1 MELELKVRMNAN
13 LYLRDPEATELGKK
27 IIRQS
32 VVMIAKIGF
41 EEFTFKKLAEKLNTS
56 EPSIYRYFENKHRL
70 LIYIISWYWNILE
83 YLVMYHVNNLESSE
97 KKINTVIELLSSPFQ
112 DSIGGKD
119 LDQESLFQLIVA
131 EGNKAYLTKN
141 VTANNKAQLFKPYK
155 DLCARIAD
163 LIKAY
168 NPKYDYAHSLS
179 STIIET
185 AHLQYF
191 FMNNLPSL
199 TDFGDKKD
207 LSKLTKFIQELTFS
221 AIGKEK

>member
-1 MELELKVRMNAN
+1 MELELKVKLN
-13 LYLRDPEATELGKK
+13 LYLRDPEATDLGKK

-70 LIYIISWYWNILE
+70 LIYIISWYWSILE
-83 YLVMYHVNNLESSE
+83 YWVVYHISNLENSE
-97 KKINTVIELLSSPFQ
+97 KKIDAVIDLISCPLP
-112 DSIGGKD
+112 DWIGGKD
-119 LDQESLFQLIVA
+119 LDQESLFQIIIS
-131 EGNKAYLTKN
+131 EGNKTYLTKN

-155 DLCARIAD
+155 DLCARIAG
-163 LIKAY
+163 LIKEY
-168 NPKYDYAHSLS
+168 NPKYAYAHSLS

-207 LSKLTKFIQELTFS
+207 LAHLNRFIQELAFS
-221 AIGKEK
+221 AIGKVK